1 MFKAKV
7 LVVDAAVS
15 MRKRIGD
22 AVKADAGLALS
33 GVAQNASIA
42 LQKVK
47 VDRPDSIVLDGDLPD
62 VDLLELV
69 RKLAKELPGTRI
81 VLFGTKVQR
90 GSSCVLDFISAG
102 ASDYLLK
109 PEYRT
114 ISDSALDCIERDLIP
129 KLGGSMATPPAKKE
143 AAVKTLERGSAA
155 VGELIRHTVSYIEK
169 KERAAKHSGDFELLC
184 IGSST
189 GGPNALAQ
197 VFKNFAKDFP
207 APILITQHMPP
218 MFTAMLANRLNGLDT
233 IPFQEAG
240 DGMLVERGHAYI
252 APGGKHMTVTR
263 KNGQLTIKLN
273 DDPPENSCRPAVD
286 VMLRSV
292 AECVG
297 GATLVTILTGM
308 GKDGC
313 LGSERL
319 SEMGA
324 TVFAQDEES
333 SVVWGMPG
341 FVAAEGIADKVLPL
355 DEISDNIH
363 KAFRCAFPLCR
374 V

>member
-7 LVVDAAVS
+7 LVVDGAVS

-22 AVKADAGLALS
+22 AVKADRGLALA

-62 VDLLELV
+62 VDLLDFV

-90 GSSCVLDFISAG
+90 GSACVLDFISAG

-109 PEYRT
+109 PEYRS

-129 KLGGSMATPPAKKE
+129 KLGGSMATPPSKKE
-143 AAVKTLERGSAA
+143 AAVKTLSKGALA
-155 VGELIRHTVSYIEK
+155 VGELIRHTVSLIEK
-169 KERAAKHSGDFELLC
+169 KERAAKHSGSFELLC

-189 GGPNALAQ
+189 GGPNALAE
-197 VFKNFAKDFP
+197 VFKNFSKDFP
-207 APILITQHMPP
+207 APVLITQHMPP

-233 IPFQEAG
+233 IPFQEAT
-240 DGMLVERGHAYI
+240 DGMLVERGRGYI
-252 APGGKHMTVTR
+252 APGGRHMTVAR
-263 KNGQLTIKLN
+263 KSGLLTIKLN

-297 GATLVTILTGM
+297 GAALVTILTGM

-324 TVFAQDEES
+324 TVFAQNEES